1 MDNLKNKA
9 FLRAIEHSFRIYL
22 EIGSSRST
30 AKLTPL
36 HGFIAQDLHERLG
49 ADYDVFSQGYG
60 NDREKKLP
68 GHYQSKAVDV
78 SVFRDGTPI
87 AGIAV
92 KFVMQNY
99 KQNSVN
105 YFENMLGETAN
116 IRCAGHP
123 YFQILIILD
132 RLPYFDRNNGLLKR
146 WEQLNQHNL
155 DKYVALSQD
164 DPNRFMHTPDK
175 TLIFVVRSHEA
186 TGLSTKQDYFDFY
199 RLHPELEMT
208 HNEYTGFERGIILND
223 YDLFMAKI
231 CHTIFAY

>member
-1 MDNLKNKA
+1 MDSMANQMFLHSVERSFKA
-9 FLRAIEHSFRIYL
+9 YL
-22 EIGSSRST
+22 EVGTSRST
-30 AKLTPL
+30 AKLKPL
-36 HGFIAQDLHERLG
+36 HGFIAQDLHIRLG
-49 ADYDVFSQGYG
+49 EDYQIHAQGYG
-60 NDREKKLP
+60 DDHEKVIP
-68 GHYQSKAVDV
+68 GRYQKKAADIAIYQNG
-78 SVFRDGTPI
+78 RPL